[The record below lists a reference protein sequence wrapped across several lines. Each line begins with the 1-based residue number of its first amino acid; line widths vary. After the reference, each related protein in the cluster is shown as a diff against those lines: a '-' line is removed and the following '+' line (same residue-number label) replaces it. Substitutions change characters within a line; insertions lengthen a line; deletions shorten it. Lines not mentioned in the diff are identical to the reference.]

1 MERICSKSLAKR
13 RLSESA
19 CRFYSQQMKGK
30 QLAIKKMNEIQKNI
44 DGWEGKDIGQCC
56 NEFIMEGTLTRVGA
70 KHERHIFLF
79 DGLMICCKSNHGQP
93 RLPGASNA
101 EYRLKEKFFMRK
113 VQINDKD
120 DTNEYKHAFEIILKD
135 ENSVIFAAK
144 SAEEK
149 NNWMAALI
157 SLQYRSTL
165 ERMLDATM
173 LQEEKEEQMR
183 FPSPELYRF
192 AEPDSEENIVFE
204 ENMQPKSGIPIIK
217 AGTVVKLIER
227 LTYHMYAEILVL
239 SSVQGSCLFLVNLSV
254 KPHQYD
260 SSNQEIVKPHEKNRY
275 SLEEDLHIEAKEQP
289 QLQQSGMN
297 G

>member
-1 MERICSKSLAKR
+1 GS
-13 RLSESA
+13 
-19 CRFYSQQMKGK
+19 K

-93 RLPGASNA
+93 RLPGASSA

-120 DTNEYKHAFEIILKD
+120 DTSEYKHAFEIILKD
-135 ENSVIFAAK
+135 GNSVIFSAK

-157 SLQYRSTL
+157 SLQYRS
-165 ERMLDATM
+165 
-173 LQEEKEEQMR
+173 
-183 FPSPELYRF
+183 
-192 AEPDSEENIVFE
+192 
-204 ENMQPKSGIPIIK
+204 
-217 AGTVVKLIER
+217 
-227 LTYHMYAEILVL
+227 
-239 SSVQGSCLFLVNLSV
+239 
-254 KPHQYD
+254 
-260 SSNQEIVKPHEKNRY
+260 
-275 SLEEDLHIEAKEQP
+275 
-289 QLQQSGMN
+289 
-297 G
+297 

>member
-1 MERICSKSLAKR
+1 
-13 RLSESA
+13 
-19 CRFYSQQMKGK
+19 MKGK
-30 QLAIKKMNEIQKNI
+30 HLAIKKMNEIQRNI

-93 RLPGASNA
+93 RLPGASAA

-120 DTNEYKHAFEIILKD
+120 DKEGEYRHAFEIILKD
-135 ENSVIFAAK
+135 GNSVVFAAK

-149 NNWMAALI
+149 NGWMAALI

-165 ERMLDATM
+165 ERMLDTAM

-183 FPSPELYRF
+183 LPGAEVYRF
-192 AEPDSEENIVFE
+192 AEPDSEENVVFE
-204 ENMQPKSGIPIIK
+204 ENVQSKSGIPIIK
-217 AGTVVKLIER
+217 AGTVLKLIER
-227 LTYHMYAEILVL
+227 LTFHMYAEQQV
-239 SSVQGSCLFLVNLSV
+239 VT
-254 KPHQYD
+254 HT
-260 SSNQEIVKPHEKNRY
+260 
-275 SLEEDLHIEAKEQP
+275 DLYLNI
-289 QLQQSGMN
+289 N
-297 G
+297 

>member
-1 MERICSKSLAKR
+1 
-13 RLSESA
+13 
-19 CRFYSQQMKGK
+19 MKGK

-120 DTNEYKHAFEIILKD
+120 DTNEYRHAFEIILKD

-165 ERMLDATM
+165 ERMLDVTM

-183 FPSPELYRF
+183 FPNSELYRF

-227 LTYHMYAEILVL
+227 LTYHMYAGEALHLFWPKLKVVTSL
-239 SSVQGSCLFLVNLSV
+239 SFYV
-254 KPHQYD
+254 KCM
-260 SSNQEIVKPHEKNRY
+260 
-275 SLEEDLHIEAKEQP
+275 
-289 QLQQSGMN
+289 QQN
-297 G
+297 I